1 MATLLEQHQRVMH
14 GEAPYSPVAKLIG
27 VTFQEIE
34 PGHAVVTLDTSPHH
48 TNPHGVMAGGILSAL
63 ADIAMAVAHDTL
75 LGEHEGSVTL
85 ELKIN
90 FIKPVRDG
98 TLRAVG
104 RVLNKGRRISV
115 VESDV
120 RNADDDLVAH
130 ATGTF
135 MIVSTESSR
144 S

>member
-1 MATLLEQHQRVMH
+1 
-14 GEAPYSPVAKLIG
+14 
-27 VTFQEIE
+27 
-34 PGHAVVTLDTSPHH
+34 
-48 TNPHGVMAGGILSAL
+48 MAGGILSAL

-75 LGEHEGSVTL
+75 LEEHEGGVTL

-104 RVLNKGRRISV
+104 RVLTKGRRISV

-120 RNADDDLVAH
+120 RNADDDLVAR